1 MIIVVLFQ
9 ELEDLMQLKAKEH
22 KELVDA
28 IIINFVPMHIGNIQ
42 ESLKPL
48 LLALYPMNLPDLS
61 E

>member
-42 ESLKPL
+42 ESFKPL